1 MVLTGKANT
10 SSQRENGMSTLNHR
24 DRVLAVIN
32 HEVPD
37 RLPIDLGGSPAS
49 GINLHAYQRLK
60 RYLGLPGPTRVQTER
75 SLLAWPDDAIL
86 ELFDVDL
93 RLVVANTAE
102 DSSQRG
108 IFSEAMYAVEAE
120 YTDIWGVVRRRPP
133 HGHYYVVRSP
143 FEKEDLR
150 LADLDAHPWPSP
162 QETDVVG
169 LWQEAERLRRE
180 TDCALV
186 VHVPG
191 RIFSFGQFMC
201 GFANWLV
208 QLKVNPE
215 FCEAL
220 LDRGLAIQFA
230 MAEETLRAV
239 GDAVDILY
247 LADDYGMQTGPL
259 ISPELFRHIFKPRMA
274 RLIQFLRER
283 SRAHIAF
290 HSCGSVYALIPD
302 FIDVGVEILNP
313 VQVSAADM
321 DTARLRRE
329 FGHRLV
335 FWGGVESQH
344 TLPHGTPADVRA
356 EVTRRIQDLGPGY
369 IPFCVHNV
377 QAEVPPGNIL
387 AMITAIRSTRP
398 A

>member
-1 MVLTGKANT
+1 M
-10 SSQRENGMSTLNHR
+10 SSLNHR

-37 RLPIDLGGSPAS
+37 RLPVDFGGSPAS
-49 GINLHAYQRLK
+49 GINLYAYQRLK
-60 RYLGLPGPTRVQTER
+60 RHLGLSGPVRVQTER
-75 SLLAWPDDAIL
+75 SLLAWPDDAIM

-93 RLVVANTAE
+93 RLVVAHTAE
-102 DSSQRG
+102 DSGRRG
-108 IFSEAMYAVEAE
+108 EFDEAAYAAPAE

-133 HGHYYVVRSP
+133 RGHYYVVHSP
-143 FEKEDLR
+143 LEKDDVS
-150 LADLDAHPWPSP
+150 LADLDAHSWPSP
-162 QETDVVG
+162 KQTDVTG
-169 LWQEAERLRRE
+169 LRQEAERLRRE

-191 RIFSFGQFMC
+191 RLFSFGQFMC

-220 LDRGLAIQFA
+220 LDRGLGIQLS
-230 MAEETLRAV
+230 MAEETLHAV
-239 GDAVDILY
+239 GDSVDILY

-259 ISPELFRHIFKPRMA
+259 ISPQLFRRIFKPRMA

-283 SRAHIAF
+283 SRARIAF
-290 HSCGSVYALIPD
+290 HSCGSVYALLPD
-302 FIDVGVEILNP
+302 FIEVGVEILNP

-321 DTARLRRE
+321 DTARLRHE
-329 FGHRLV
+329 FGHRLA
-335 FWGGVESQH
+335 FWGAVDSQQV
-344 TLPHGTPADVRA
+344 LPHGSPGDVRA
-356 EVTRRIQDLGPGY
+356 EVERRVRDLGHGF
-369 IPFCVHNV
+369 IPYCVHNI
-377 QAEVPPGNIL
+377 QAEVPPENIL
-387 AMITAIRSTRP
+387 AMINTIRSAQP